1 MYFSVKGLSGLIYES
16 KVPVKTN
23 QTIQV
28 RNYGTGQ
35 IQQLVIDNVNNDLES
50 FFDTEMFL
58 YDSANKKTFSIYTNK
73 LIPSIFGN
81 NYNYDFYCIDSNLQ
95 LVKPSNITFDTIYKK
110 EFINNNLNCKIV
122 FQK

>member
-1 MYFSVKGLSGLIYES
+1 MYYSVKNLPGLIYES

-23 QTIQV
+23 QIIQV

-35 IQQLVIDNVNNDLES
+35 KQQAVIDNVNNDLES
-50 FFDTEMFL
+50 FLDTEMFL
-58 YDSANKKTFSIYTNK
+58 YDSANKKSFSIYTNK

-81 NYNYDFYCIDSNLQ
+81 NYNYDFYCIDPNLQ

-122 FQK
+122 FRK